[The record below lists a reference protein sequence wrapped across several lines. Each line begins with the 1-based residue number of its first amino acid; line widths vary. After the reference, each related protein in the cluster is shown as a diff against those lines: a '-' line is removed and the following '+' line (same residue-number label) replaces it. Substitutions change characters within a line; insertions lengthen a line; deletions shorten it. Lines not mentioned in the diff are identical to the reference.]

1 MKEVQ
6 NNPDKIDLILDTKKK
21 KAAVYIGS
29 DNYGINRLGKII
41 ESANIDHNF
50 NKPKFVQFAL
60 KILKM
65 KVLLFSSSA
74 ANFIFAIKIA
84 MNNLLNRVLMSVL
97 FVGKKLIS
105 RKFDIVYFNNQ
116 L

>member
-1 MKEVQ
+1 MV
-6 NNPDKIDLILDTKKK
+6 LR
-21 KAAVYIGS
+21 S
-29 DNYGINRLGKII
+29 INRLGKII

-84 MNNLLNRVLMSVL
+84 MNNLLTRVLMSVL
-97 FVGKKLIS
+97 FVGKKLVQ
-105 RKFDIVYFNNQ
+105 RKFDIIYINNQ
-116 L
+116 LEVNYI